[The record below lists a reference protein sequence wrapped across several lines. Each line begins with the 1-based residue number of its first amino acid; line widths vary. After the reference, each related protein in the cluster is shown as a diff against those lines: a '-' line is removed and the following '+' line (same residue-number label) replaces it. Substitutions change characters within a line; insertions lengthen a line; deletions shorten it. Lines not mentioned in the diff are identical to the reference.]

1 MKITTGRTYVAAL
14 IGIFS
19 LSSASLAV
27 EPMSDEDMGDF
38 ALASGQSFLQ
48 VYGPSSAGLSIDT
61 PNDSGDV
68 DDTSLASSSKVI
80 EDLDQDSLEIKT
92 SEPQGNTPDADTIDG
107 AIESGIVTVG
117 NAQVE
122 ETTSEISY
130 KQVDF
135 KREAIFN
142 TDGSVIQTRDLQ
154 IDRLEFQNITI
165 DDNPSLGNVYISDW
179 SSQGQTTTQGR

>member
-1 MKITTGRTYVAAL
+1 MKTTTKKHIAAL

-19 LSSASLAV
+19 LSSVGWAV

-61 PNDSGDV
+61 PNESGDV
-68 DDTSLASSSKVI
+68 DDTRLTSSSKVI
-80 EDLDQDSLEIKT
+80 EDLDQDSLEARPIT
-92 SEPQGNTPDADTIDG
+92 PQGNSPDAETVDA

-122 ETTSEISY
+122 DTTSEISY

>member
-1 MKITTGRTYVAAL
+1 MKITTRRTYIAAL
-14 IGIFS
+14 IGFFS
-19 LSSASLAV
+19 LSGASLAV

-92 SEPQGNTPDADTIDG
+92 IELNPNVPDEETVNDV
-107 AIESGIVTVG
+107 IESGIITVG

-122 ETTSEISY
+122 DTTSQISY
-130 KQVDF
+130 RNVDF
-135 KREAIFN
+135 NREAIFN
-142 TDGSVIQTRDLQ
+142 KDGSVIQTRDLQ

-179 SSQGQTTTQGR
+179 SSQGRTTTQGR

>member
-1 MKITTGRTYVAAL
+1 MKTTTKKHIVAL
-14 IGIFS
+14 IGILS
-19 LSSASLAV
+19 LSSVGWSV

-61 PNDSGDV
+61 PNGSGDV
-68 DDTSLASSSKVI
+68 DDTSLTSSSKVI

-92 SEPQGNTPDADTIDG
+92 VELNPNVPDEETIDDV
-107 AIESGIVTVG
+107 IEAGIITVG

-122 ETTSEISY
+122 DTTSQISY
-130 KQVDF
+130 RNADF
-135 KREAIFN
+135 NREAIFN
-142 TDGSVIQTRDLQ
+142 KDGSVIQTRDLQ

-179 SSQGQTTTQGR
+179 SSQGRTTTQGR